1 MVSIASLYPL
11 DTAHYIRVAL
21 REGGMQYSANVYSTS
36 TVHQSCI
43 EREGGMQYSASTSTS
58 EYSTVHQSCIERERG
73 DASIMGLP
81 YFIMPS
87 SASMLSEEVTMMVID
102 DDVNDVDDDDDDVD
116 EDDGDG

>member
-1 MVSIASLYPL
+1 M
-11 DTAHYIRVAL
+11 R
-21 REGGMQYSANVYSTS
+21 YSANVYST
-36 TVHQSCI
+36 
-43 EREGGMQYSASTSTS
+43 
-58 EYSTVHQSCIERERG
+58 STVHQSCIERERG